1 MTANPRNPYES
12 HVVRA
17 SAGCGKTFQLSQ
29 RFLALV
35 AAGADPGTI
44 LTVTFTRK
52 AAAEMRERILSDAGK
67 LLAGGKASAAF
78 DLEMRDFHLHAAET
92 VLATH
97 GMKLPPPRTATE
109 TGRIIITQSQSLR
122 VSTIDSIFHEWVSK
136 FPAETGLGGTDGAP
150 LALTGDLEHQLMRE
164 SAWEKAKL
172 RFLSRNTG
180 SLADP
185 DTSDGDDSNTSDEP
199 ATSKAKGDSPSST
212 TELARKLEAFS
223 GFIWHLEQNGAAA
236 DLTSAGDLPPWLFA
250 PDAEDPAVML
260 RELLVDRAD
269 AWRDLAGCLK
279 AERREVLIS
288 LMAHAPGADDHGKT
302 LADLIENSFVTKGL
316 TLNRRTFSDKA
327 TASAT
332 QARMAIEACLKDLAD
347 ARKLALLRD
356 RGAAAARLFNMYR
369 DIMRQMKSDAGV
381 LTFDDLLAGTSRIF
395 NDPYAAGARYLLQRR
410 IRHLMLDEFQDTS
423 WPQWRVFNE
432 VALEVL
438 SATDATIPGT
448 VFLVGD
454 EKQSIYGFRNSDPE
468 VMDAAA
474 RSLADHGVL
483 ESPLNDSFR
492 TCETVLEFVNRA
504 CGSLPGFPRHTPALV
519 DGSPVNPDVGS
530 ITILPVAENTSDSGE
545 ELTADDVA
553 LIEASSLASWL
564 RAALDKKLDDK
575 LESSAHKIFDKAA
588 ATWRGLEPRDC
599 AILFRAADRID
610 MVEKALQKQQIPT
623 IREESAKIFE
633 QQEIRDCQEL
643 LRYLARPGDLN
654 ALLAVL
660 KSPFVGLGD
669 EFLAEAL
676 AATAEGRRHSPL
688 RAGAALEKLL
698 LGPHANDLAWI
709 PDALARSGAE
719 RPSVLLESCL
729 MRSHYAARA
738 GLCRTIVESEVMRA
752 NLSAFIDLVR
762 VLEADSDDNIH
773 AVGSIARLMARM
785 KDLKS
790 PVGDPVH
797 DVNAVRLMTVHKSKG
812 LEFPLVAMVDTATPW
827 VKDPQGWLKWTG
839 ESDHGIAGGMV
850 YLGSSSTRPDH
861 HAATESFVDAALAA
875 EVAEANRVWYVA
887 LTRARQHLVI
897 TGTRRKVNQSLSD
910 RLSRLR
916 AAGQA
921 PILDHGQCVDAL
933 ASMPGVETRPLEVA
947 VLSPLQSGEIN
958 GAATPVLQI
967 DTLTVASPPV
977 ILRAQPEESSLS
989 KKGSFALRAQD
1000 DAGPARAQDDE
1011 MPSVTLTLIHAK
1023 GKDPLPVTLPVPFGV
1038 RILVASR
1045 FSGKNPTTTPPPEAR
1060 TKAPTKSPTKSTTT
1074 PHRANVT
1081 DEVPVVASGGSHHGR
1096 VAAAIGTMVH
1106 SGLEN
1111 AIRGIAFHP
1120 QETWLKICDANLIDD
1135 RDATV
1140 QEALNSA
1147 LDQLRDVLESKT
1159 WNEMLNRF
1167 PRRRAEVPVLFL
1179 DARRNLH
1186 SGTIDLL
1193 LDNGHA
1199 NSDSTQPPSEVLIVD
1214 FKTSHVEGDLR
1225 DHAREHGYFDQV
1237 ASYAETLRTT
1247 WPDAKIA
1254 GCIFYTRPP
1263 QTIEVPL

>member
-1 MTANPRNPYES
+1 
-12 HVVRA
+12 
-17 SAGCGKTFQLSQ
+17 
-29 RFLALV
+29 
-35 AAGADPGTI
+35 
-44 LTVTFTRK
+44 
-52 AAAEMRERILSDAGK
+52 
-67 LLAGGKASAAF
+67 F

-97 GMKLPPPRTATE
+97 GMKLPPPRTAIE

-172 RFLSRNTG
+172 RFLSRTNG

-185 DTSDGDDSNTSDEP
+185 DTSDGDDPNTSDEP
-199 ATSKAKGDSPSST
+199 APAKAKGDSPSST

-250 PDAEDPAVML
+250 PAAEDPAVML

-279 AERREVLIS
+279 AQRREVLIS

-302 LADLIENSFVTKGL
+302 LAELIENSFVTKGL

-332 QARMAIEACLKDLAD
+332 QARMAIEACLRDLAD

-438 SATDATIPGT
+438 SATDTTIPGT

-504 CGSLPGFPRHTPALV
+504 CGSMPGFPRHTPALV

-545 ELTADDVA
+545 ELTADDLA

-564 RAALDKKLDDK
+564 RAALDKKQDDK
-575 LESSAHKIFDKAA
+575 RESSAHKIYDKAA
-588 ATWRGLEPRDC
+588 GTWRGLEPRDC

-633 QQEIRDCQEL
+633 QQEIRDCLEL

-688 RAGAALEKLL
+688 RAGVALEKLL

-709 PDALARSGAE
+709 PDALARSGSE
-719 RPSVLLESCL
+719 RPSVLLETCL

-738 GLCRTIVESEVMRA
+738 GLCRTAVESEVLRA

-773 AVGSIARLMARM
+773 AVGSMARLMARM

-812 LEFPLVAMVDTATPW
+812 LEFPLVAIVDTATPW

-897 TGTRRKVNQSLSD
+897 TGTRRKVNQSLSE

-921 PILDHGQCVDAL
+921 PLLDHGQCVDAL
-933 ASMPGVETRPLEVA
+933 ASMSGVQTRPLEVA
-947 VLSPLQSGEIN
+947 VFSPLQSGEIT
-958 GAATPVLQI
+958 GSATPVLQI
-967 DTLTVASPPV
+967 DTLTVASPPVILRAQPEESSPSVILRAQPEESSPSVILRAQPEESSLSV

-1000 DAGPARAQDDE
+1000 DAGPARAQDDAGPARAQDDAGPARAQDDE
-1011 MPSVTLTLIHAK
+1011 MPSVILTLSHAK

-1045 FSGKNPTTTPPPEAR
+1045 FSGKNPL
-1060 TKAPTKSPTKSTTT
+1060 TKAPTNSPTKSTTT

-1081 DEVPVVASGGSHHGR
+1081 DEVPVVASSGSHHGR

-1106 SGLEN
+1106 SGLEH

-1120 QETWLKICDANLIDD
+1120 QETWLRICDANLIDD

-1159 WNEMLNRF
+1159 WNDLIDRF

-1193 LDNGHA
+1193 LDNGNA
-1199 NSDSTQPPSEVLIVD
+1199 NSDSTQAPSEVLIVD
-1214 FKTSHVEGDLR
+1214 FKTSHVEDDLR

-1263 QTIEVPL
+1263 QTVDVPL